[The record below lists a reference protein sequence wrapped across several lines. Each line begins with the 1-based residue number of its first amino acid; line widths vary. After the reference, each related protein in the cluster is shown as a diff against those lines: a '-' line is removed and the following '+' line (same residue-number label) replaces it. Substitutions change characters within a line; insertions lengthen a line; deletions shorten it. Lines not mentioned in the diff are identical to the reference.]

1 MTNSSLPDDESRR
14 TSAHGGSKPR
24 ALIAGIAIAVLA
36 VGAAAGAGGTRLA
49 QRWQPQ
55 SVMLLQPT
63 SIDRLQDDS
72 PVSAKG
78 RVDEIFGNKFILQD
92 DSGRAL
98 VDLGPRGEGGDAV
111 SQGETITVQ
120 GRFDRGVIHA
130 QVVSHRDGR
139 SESFGPPGPP
149 RPGRGPDRG
158 PDRWPDRGPPP
169 PDALPPPAPPAR

>member
-1 MTNSSLPDDESRR
+1 MTDSSLPNDEPRR
-14 TSAHGGSKPR
+14 MSQHRGSKR
-24 ALIAGIAIAVLA
+24 GALIAGIAIAVLA

-78 RVDEIFGNKFILQD
+78 RVAEIFGNKFILQD
-92 DSGRAL
+92 DSGRVL

-111 SQGETITVQ
+111 AQGETITVQ
-120 GRFDRGVIHA
+120 G
-130 QVVSHRDGR
+130 
-139 SESFGPPGPP
+139 
-149 RPGRGPDRG
+149 
-158 PDRWPDRGPPP
+158 
-169 PDALPPPAPPAR
+169 